1 MITGIY
7 QNLLESAFRVYN
19 IIVGESAPGRQ
30 PLIDSCAR
38 APGATFATHSRISE
52 SVIPRVGRVSYLN
65 YGILPEFW

>member
-7 QNLLESAFRVYN
+7 QNLPESAFRVY
-19 IIVGESAPGRQ
+19 IVGESAPGRQ

-38 APGATFATHSRISE
+38 APGPTFATHSRISE

-65 YGILPEFW
+65 YDILPEFW